1 MTADR
6 LLIVNA
12 DDFGAGRG
20 INRGVLDAH
29 QRGIVTSAS
38 LMVDRPGAEEAAAIA
53 RSSPR
58 LSVGLHICLTT
69 EEGRALIDYADGE
82 RCRADILRQV
92 ALFQRLVGRTPSH
105 LDTHHNI
112 QRDPRLLPE
121 LKRVADEYGLRL
133 REHSEV
139 RYFPEFYG
147 QWDGV
152 MHPEQISVESLARML
167 TTKIGPG
174 VTELSCHPGYADS
187 DFQSTYARE
196 RELEIEAL
204 CDPSVPGVL
213 AAERIRLVNFSDIG
227 RQAPSGDIPC
237 RLSY

>member
-1 MTADR
+1 MTAER

-38 LMVDRPGAEEAAAIA
+38 LMVDMPGAEEAAAIA

-58 LSVGLHICLTT
+58 LGVGLHICLTT
-69 EEGRALIDYADGE
+69 EDHRELIDLADAE
-82 RCRADILRQV
+82 RCRTDICRQIARFE
-92 ALFQRLVGRTPSH
+92 ALIGRGPSH

-112 QRDPRLLPE
+112 QRDPRLLPT
-121 LKRVADEYGLRL
+121 LLRVADEHALRL
-133 REHSEV
+133 REHSDV

-152 MHPEQISVESLARML
+152 MHPEQISVDSLVQML
-167 TTKIGPG
+167 NAKIGPDP
-174 VTELSCHPGYADS
+174 TELSCHPGYIDP
-187 DFQSTYARE
+187 DFPTSYARE
-196 RELEIEAL
+196 RELELEAL
-204 CDPSVPGVL
+204 CDPRLPGVL
-213 AAERIRLVNFSDIG
+213 AAQRIRLVNFSDIG
-227 RQAPSGDIPC
+227 RPGAAGDMPC
-237 RLSY
+237 RLSS